1 MRASTARL
9 AKLAA
14 PARALGDP
22 LGSALERG
30 DEAQERHE
38 RPEQPHGQVESAGC
52 EDDSRASG
60 NFENRTGL
68 AALGGGEPRDFRYI
82 SRALGK
88 SQSIEGRSCS
98 RACLHTSDVA
108 DQPHEAPRVF
118 D

>member
-1 MRASTARL
+1 MGKASSSGSTDELLSMRWDAPHRDEMRASTARL

-60 NFENRTGL
+60 NFENRAGV
-68 AALGGGEPRDFRYI
+68 AALGGGEPGGFG
-82 SRALGK
+82 SGARA
-88 SQSIEGRSCS
+88 
-98 RACLHTSDVA
+98 
-108 DQPHEAPRVF
+108 
-118 D
+118 